1 MTILYLPENIDS
13 VYSLAQL
20 KSFCCIL
27 SRAYFRTVSV
37 IIITY
42 FSEDYDRHKKV
53 RYCVLLFIGIQYTI
67 NKGGVLL
74 WQNQL
79 QFW

>member
-27 SRAYFRTVSV
+27 SRAYFRIVSV
-37 IIITY
+37 IIIPY
-42 FSEDYDRHKKV
+42 FSEAYDRHKKV
-53 RYCVLLFIGIQYTI
+53 PYCGLLYIGIYYI
-67 NKGGVLL
+67 L
-74 WQNQL
+74 
-79 QFW
+79 